1 MFGPVFKNLGA
12 AFIISSEAEEH
23 VTIWGGRNKMGNLG
37 LDRFFNFQVA
47 MNAQTSSSHEGYT

>member
-1 MFGPVFKNLGA
+1 MSQSG
-12 AFIISSEAEEH
+12 
-23 VTIWGGRNKMGNLG
+23 GGRNKMG